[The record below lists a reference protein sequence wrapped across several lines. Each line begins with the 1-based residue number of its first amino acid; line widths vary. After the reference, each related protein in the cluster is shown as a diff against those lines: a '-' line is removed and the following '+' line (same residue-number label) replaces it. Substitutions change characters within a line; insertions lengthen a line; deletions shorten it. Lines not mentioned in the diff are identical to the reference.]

1 MSTKNKIWTLWQ
13 TRNKEQ
19 RTREEVIYLADEAW
33 AIGLRLSRNQN
44 THYQMVMD
52 LVRFTLR
59 D

>member
-19 RTREEVIYLADEAW
+19 RTREEVIHLDDEAW
-33 AIGLRLSRNQN
+33 AIGLRLSPNQN

-52 LVRFTLR
+52 LVRFTLKG
-59 D
+59 

>member
-52 LVRFTLR
+52 VVRFTLR

>member
-1 MSTKNKIWTLWQ
+1 MNTQAEIRKLWH
-13 TRNKEQ
+13 TREAQQ
-19 RTREEVIYLADEAW
+19 RTGEEAIRLADEAW
-33 AIGLRLSRNQN
+33 ANGLRLSRNQN

>member
-19 RTREEVIYLADEAW
+19 RTREEVIHLADEAW
-33 AIGLRLSRNQN
+33 AHGLRLSRNQN

-52 LVRFTLR
+52 VVRFTLR